1 MTFDPA
7 WISQLDDPFIRLR
20 TALSVGLES
29 FGEFCDLYDQ
39 YDDIVIIELVS
50 DRDVETMVYIVAE
63 SLSRGFPSLSE
74 SDFDIEIDLN
84 VPFDVIDWDE
94 Y

>member
-7 WISQLDDPFIRLR
+7 WVSQLDDPFIRLR
-20 TALSVGLES
+20 TALGVGLES
-29 FGEFCDLYDQ
+29 FGEFYTLYDQ
-39 YDDIVIIELVS
+39 YDNIVIIELIS
-50 DRDVETMVYIVAE
+50 DRDVEAVVYIVAE
-63 SLSRGFPSLSE
+63 SLSMSFPSIRE